1 MSAGRRS
8 FGVGFFATTF
18 TVSSFFGILFWAAS
32 LTLCVGRPS
41 LLGDSARYLL
51 DNPWPVSLA
60 LLYENTL
67 LFLYFFIGIGLWR
80 LAPWA
85 YRLLVLV
92 LAFELLRSAGIGLKI
107 GMEGN
112 PVMAGQFAGH
122 CVGNIFLL
130 IFFLRKK
137 IRDQF
142 EEESPASQSAAPVIS
157 SIALG
162 SIPSVDIGASE
173 IIRQKRHEA
182 GEATGELERLAGAE
196 KVLCW
201 VVMLAGIFLSLKQ
214 KMSIVTGGLFGGLW
228 GLESYLICF
237 YLFRAQKRP
246 TLVGGA
252 LSIVLALGLSVFNSY
267 LPEGQ
272 WAGYAINLIP
282 GFFGGIVAGLMT
294 RYNRWFHGSAAGFV
308 WAVFYFLR
316 DFYHQHGWT
325 PALEKLDFMQ
335 ILYASL
341 TILVIGLL
349 GGCLGGLV
357 SAVRLGRANLP
368 GKNSV
373 THQ

>member
-41 LLGDSARYLL
+41 LLGDAARYLL
-51 DNPWPVSLA
+51 NNSWPVSLS

-67 LFLYFFIGIGLWR
+67 LFLYFFIGVGLWR

-85 YRLLVLV
+85 YRLLVLI
-92 LAFELLRSAGIGLKI
+92 LAFELLRSAGIGLKM

-122 CVGNIFLL
+122 CVGNIFLI
-130 IFFLRKK
+130 IFFLRKR

-142 EEESPASQSAAPVIS
+142 EEESPPSQTAVPVIP

-173 IIRQKRHEA
+173 IIRQTRHEA
-182 GEATGELERLAGAE
+182 GEATGELERLAGSE

-214 KMSIVTGGLFGGLW
+214 KMTIVTGGLFGGLW
-228 GLESYLICF
+228 GLESYIICF
-237 YLFRAQKRP
+237 YLFRARKLP
-246 TLVGGA
+246 TLAGGS
-252 LSIVLALGLSVFNSY
+252 LSVAVALGLSVFSNHV
-267 LPEGQ
+267 PERQ
-272 WAGYAINLIP
+272 WLGYAINLIP
-282 GFFGGIVAGLMT
+282 GFLGGVVSGFMT
-294 RYNRWFHGSAAGFV
+294 RHNRWFHGASAGFI
-308 WAVFYFLR
+308 WAIFYFTR
-316 DFYHQHGWT
+316 DFYQQHGWT
-325 PALEKLDFMQ
+325 PALEKLDFLQ
-335 ILYASL
+335 LLYSSLIIL
-341 TILVIGLL
+341 IIGLL
-349 GGCLGGLV
+349 GGCLGGLL
-357 SAVRLGRANLP
+357 SAVLARRGQPAR
-368 GKNSV
+368 
-373 THQ
+373 